1 MAALRQ
7 ASNVAAGCVAATP
20 RAVRDASSSRRVRVA
35 ALDSAMAGAQL
46 KGVRTGASV
55 VEERRRRRSA
65 VSQAVSVDTEKELEL
80 NIADDVTQVRG
91 FHAARTQ
98 VSSQCHVVPSTQLA
112 SSGVHS
118 AFASSALFSS

>member
-20 RAVRDASSSRRVRVA
+20 RVVRDASSSRRVRVA

-55 VEERRRRRSA
+55 AEDRRRRSA

-91 FHAARTQ
+91 FHAART
-98 VSSQCHVVPSTQLA
+98 SPLNA
-112 SSGVHS
+112 M
-118 AFASSALFSS
+118 